1 MGFWSSLGGA
11 ISSCVRGACSVVSSV
26 VRGVGSALSSFA
38 SKAVGLV
45 AGIASKAASFVGL
58 VSTLPL
64 GPLGPVIGALAQ
76 QLVLHFVT
84 KAIEYLAK
92 KLGLIEEREKVEEV
106 GYRVEEAQEHED
118 WKRQEDFKTFEEYY
132 AYLKEQIP
140 DDKIDRRKLEENRE
154 RYTILGAME
163 LTNGLEGRTG
173 IKMPEDF
180 LFEIGRSRME
190 TNEILAIVDAFKAL
204 GSDTVYVSDYFKGKL
219 SRDENIQI
227 EDALLAALRKYYPD
241 KDDDALY
248 ERLGVMRMAS
258 RDDNKL
264 ADIHGINEQTV
275 KGIEEIYGRELTD
288 DVSKQIER
296 DVNAG
301 KFLADK

>member
-1 MGFWSSLGGA
+1 MGFFSAIGSA
-11 ISSCVRGACSVVSSV
+11 ISSACRAACSVVSSV

-45 AGIASKAASFVGL
+45 AGIASKAAAFVGL
-58 VSTLPL
+58 VATLPL
-64 GPLGPVIGALAQ
+64 GPLGPIVGAVIQ
-76 QLVLHFVT
+76 QLAIVFVT

-106 GYRVEEAQEHED
+106 GYRVEEAQEHDD
-118 WKRQEDFKTFEEYY
+118 WKKQEDFKSFEEYY

-154 RYTILGAME
+154 RYTILGMME
-163 LTNGLEGRTG
+163 LTSGLEGRMG

-190 TNEILAIVDAFKAL
+190 TNEILAIIDAFKGL
-204 GSDTVYVSDYFKGKL
+204 GSETVYISDYFKGKL

-227 EDALLAALRKYYPD
+227 EDALLASMKKYYPD
-241 KDDDALY
+241 KDNDALY

-258 RDDNKL
+258 RDDKKL
-264 ADIHGINEQTV
+264 ADVYGVTEETV
-275 KGIEEIYGRELTD
+275 KRVEETYGREWTD
-288 DVSKQIER
+288 EVSARVER

-301 KFLADK
+301 RFLEDK

>member
-1 MGFWSSLGGA
+1 MGFFSAIGSA
-11 ISSCVRGACSVVSSV
+11 ISSACRAACSVVSSV

-45 AGIASKAASFVGL
+45 AGIASKAAAFVGL
-58 VSTLPL
+58 VATLPL
-64 GPLGPVIGALAQ
+64 GPLGPIVGAVIQ
-76 QLVLHFVT
+76 QLAIVFVT

-92 KLGLIEEREKVEEV
+92 KLGLIDEREKVEEV
-106 GYRVEEAQEHED
+106 GYRVEEAQEHDD
-118 WKRQEDFKTFEEYY
+118 WKKQEDFKSFEEYY

-154 RYTILGAME
+154 RYTILGMME
-163 LTNGLEGRTG
+163 LTSGLEGRMG

-190 TNEILAIVDAFKAL
+190 TNEILAIIDAFKGL
-204 GSDTVYVSDYFKGKL
+204 GSETVYISDYFKGKL

-227 EDALLAALRKYYPD
+227 EDALLASMKKYYPD
-241 KDDDALY
+241 KDNDALY

-258 RDDNKL
+258 RDDKKL
-264 ADIHGINEQTV
+264 ADVYGVTEETV
-275 KGIEEIYGRELTD
+275 KRVEETYGREWTD
-288 DVSKQIER
+288 EVSARVER

-301 KFLADK
+301 RFLEDK